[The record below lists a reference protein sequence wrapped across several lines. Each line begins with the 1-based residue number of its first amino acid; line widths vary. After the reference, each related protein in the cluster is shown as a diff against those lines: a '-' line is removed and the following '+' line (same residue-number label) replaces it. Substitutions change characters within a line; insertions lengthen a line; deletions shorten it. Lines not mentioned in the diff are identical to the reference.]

1 MAEEALKRS
10 VSLASKDEEKVN
22 VAFKWYSVVIYLY
35 LCKALMETSHGIV
48 IHVDFKKKNPFWN

>member
-35 LCKALMETSHGIV
+35 IYICKALMETSHGIV
-48 IHVDFKKKNPFWN
+48 IHVDF